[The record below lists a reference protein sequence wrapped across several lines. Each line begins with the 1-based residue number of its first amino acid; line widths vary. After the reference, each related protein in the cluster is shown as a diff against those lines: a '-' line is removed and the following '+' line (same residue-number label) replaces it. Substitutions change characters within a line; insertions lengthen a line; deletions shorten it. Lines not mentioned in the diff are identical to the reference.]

1 MQPTL
6 CCWNFTSKRL
16 QALQQI
22 CKGLHVRLRIVGPG
36 DVTLSLARL
45 PQTAPAVSLAPMPFP
60 DEMLLL
66 VAFSDALVDSLL
78 AGLRTEGLA
87 PVRYKA
93 ILTPF
98 NMGWNSLTL
107 WRELAAED
115 AAIRRPRPR
124 AAGHSE

>member
-6 CCWNFTSKRL
+6 CCWNFATNRL
-16 QALQQI
+16 QALQRI
-22 CKGLHVRLRIVGPG
+22 CKGLHVRLRIVGSG
-36 DVTLSLARL
+36 DFSLPLARL
-45 PQTAPAVSLAPMPFP
+45 PETAPAVSLAPIPFP
-60 DEMLLL
+60 DEMLLMI
-66 VAFSDALVDSLL
+66 AFPDALVDNLL

-107 WRELAAED
+107 WQKLAVED
-115 AAIRRPRPR
+115 ATIRQKEKKKEKPT
-124 AAGHSE
+124 